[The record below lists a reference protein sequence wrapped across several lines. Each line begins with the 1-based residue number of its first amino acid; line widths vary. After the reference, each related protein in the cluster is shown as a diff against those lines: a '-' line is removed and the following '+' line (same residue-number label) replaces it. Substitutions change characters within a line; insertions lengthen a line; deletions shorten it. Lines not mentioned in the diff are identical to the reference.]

1 MQEWTTCFSANGG
14 EVQVHVAATFR
25 GWTIE
30 RPLGRGRLCQSWLA
44 SRGTEKAVVR
54 VLREQ
59 FAVDAQA
66 RAEWERANWA
76 ANRFHHARVV
86 KVIDQGI
93 DSRGSPV
100 IVRGWANGESLEEVL
115 RRGRWDPFSAL
126 RFVEQILDA
135 LEMAH
140 AHGIVHG
147 RVSPTNVVVTPRGSA
162 RLVDFATTPGLQV
175 RKPDQVDV
183 LASARI
189 GPFTPPEGQV
199 SPSAPP
205 SEALD
210 VWSVGACLY
219 FALVGTSPLDS
230 HEDLARVLVQHG
242 DGSTGARGQ
251 EFFDDVVAVVRLALT
266 PDPQGRYDSAYAM
279 LGDVRRLLSGRKPK
293 LDGAFAPVPTQS
305 ASLRAELPPPSSG
318 LRGQYG
324 MDPQPAQRPTS
335 EWRGNIL
342 LMAAIALLVAMA
354 TFVMVRER
362 LAEQPPDLG
371 HVTTQ

>member
-1 MQEWTTCFSANGG
+1 MQESATCLSANGG
-14 EVQVHVAATFR
+14 EVQVPVAGTFR

-30 RPLGRGRLCQSWLA
+30 RPLGRGRVCQSWLA

-59 FAVDAQA
+59 FAADAQA

-86 KVIDQGI
+86 KVIDQGV

-100 IVRGWANGESLEEVL
+100 IVRAWAKGESLGEAL
-115 RRGRWDPFSAL
+115 RRGPWDPFSAL

-175 RKPDQVDV
+175 RKPNQVDV

-189 GPFTPPEGQV
+189 GPFTPPERQV
-199 SPSAPP
+199 APPALP

-230 HEDLARVLVQHG
+230 REDLARVLVQRG
-242 DGSTGARGQ
+242 DGSGARGQ
-251 EFFDDVVAVVRLALT
+251 EFFDDVAAVVRLALT

-324 MDPQPAQRPTS
+324 VDPQPSQRPAS
-335 EWRGNIL
+335 EWRGNLL
-342 LMAAIALLVAMA
+342 LMTAIALLVAMA

-362 LAEQPPDLG
+362 LAERLPDSG